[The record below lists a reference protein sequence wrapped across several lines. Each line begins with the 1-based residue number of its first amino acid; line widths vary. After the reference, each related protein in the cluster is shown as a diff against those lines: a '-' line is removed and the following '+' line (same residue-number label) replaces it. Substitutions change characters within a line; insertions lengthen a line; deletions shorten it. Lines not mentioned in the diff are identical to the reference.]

1 MRLILKRFLFSD
13 GLPPKDGEFAQFS
26 DLWYPIPM
34 AVMMMVL
41 RWIVEKYIFRPIGL
55 RVGMRD
61 SRRSYPKS
69 NPVLE
74 ASFRKSP
81 HPSHDVVKSL
91 SEDTKLTVMEV
102 RFVDRCHIWMDGTAW
117 TYDTITVSLTPGAAM
132 VPPAEAGR
140 AAVHAAEVLR
150 DGLEVRL
157 LHLHLRVRPPRAVVQ
172 TLVLGHQ
179 RMLGGLSE
187 TQGEVFFF

>member
-1 MRLILKRFLFSD
+1 
-13 GLPPKDGEFAQFS
+13 
-26 DLWYPIPM
+26 M

-102 RFVDRCHIWMDGTAW
+102 RFVDRCHIWMDGMAW
-117 TYDTITVSLTPGAAM
+117 TYDTITVSLTHQ
-132 VPPAEAGR
+132 VQRWFRQRKQAEQPSTLQKFCETGWR
-140 AAVHAAEVLR
+140 FVFYTCIFVY
-150 DGLEVRL
+150 GL
-157 LHLHLRVRPPRAVVQ
+157 
-172 TLVLGHQ
+172 LVLWSKHWFWDINGCWVDYPKHKV
-179 RMLGGLSE
+179 RCFSFEHVCEYM
-187 TQGEVFFF
+187 

>member
-102 RFVDRCHIWMDGTAW
+102 RFIDRCHIWMDRHM
-117 TYDTITVSLTPGAAM
+117 I
-132 VPPAEAGR
+132 
-140 AAVHAAEVLR
+140 
-150 DGLEVRL
+150 
-157 LHLHLRVRPPRAVVQ
+157 Q
-172 TLVLGHQ
+172 
-179 RMLGGLSE
+179 
-187 TQGEVFFF
+187 